1 MNKKVSFSAR
11 PAPQPSPAADQW
23 VSERSAGR
31 EPPAMTMKRLTID
44 LEAPKHSRFK
54 ALCAERGLKMA
65 DELRHLVD
73 QRIAELE
80 RGQGA

>member
-1 MNKKVSFSAR
+1 
-11 PAPQPSPAADQW
+11 
-23 VSERSAGR
+23 
-31 EPPAMTMKRLTID
+31 MTMKRLTID

-54 ALCAERGLKMA
+54 ALCAEHGLKMA